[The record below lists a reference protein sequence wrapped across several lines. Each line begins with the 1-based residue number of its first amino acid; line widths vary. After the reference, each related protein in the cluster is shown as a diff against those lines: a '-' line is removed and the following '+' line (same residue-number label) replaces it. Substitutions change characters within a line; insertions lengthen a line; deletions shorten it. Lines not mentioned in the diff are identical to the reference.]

1 MGKHNHHDVEAPAA
15 GGSSFPPPPPAV
27 GVAGVACTYMIER
40 PELRWAFIRKVYVIV
55 SVQLLVTVAVAGA
68 VNLVEP
74 IKTFFQARTPEV
86 LVAYVIIIISPLI
99 STQLLILSPSSSF
112 LSFDYMTNAH
122 AHITTHVISYSHPR
136 EYAS

>member
-1 MGKHNHHDVEAPAA
+1 MGKHGKCDVEACYP
-15 GGSSFPPPPPAV
+15 GGAPGGGMYP
-27 GVAGVACTYMIER
+27 YMIENAQ
-40 PELRWAFIRKVYVIV
+40 LRGAFIRKVYVIV